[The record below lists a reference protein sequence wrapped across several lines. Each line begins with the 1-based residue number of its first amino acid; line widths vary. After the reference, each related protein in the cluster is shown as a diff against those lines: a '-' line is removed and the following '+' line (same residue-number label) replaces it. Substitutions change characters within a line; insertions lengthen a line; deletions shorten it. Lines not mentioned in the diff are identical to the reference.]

1 MNRLIVPGIAAGF
14 VAALSFLPAAAI
26 AGPAGVAMP
35 EMQNGMVQ
43 DVGWRRDRRRARNTV
58 VDAPTTSVRTND
70 RYTDV
75 DAPFTSIR
83 SGPRGTWIRAPFVNI
98 WAPRD

>member
-1 MNRLIVPGIAAGF
+1 MTRFVVPGL
-14 VAALSFLPAAAI
+14 LSAAI
-26 AGPAGVAMP
+26 ATAAAAVAGPGLAPMP
-35 EMQNGMVQ
+35 ELENATIQ
-43 DVGWRRDRRRARNTV
+43 DVGWRDRRRARNTV

-70 RYTDV
+70 EFTDV
-75 DAPFTSIR
+75 DAPLTSIR